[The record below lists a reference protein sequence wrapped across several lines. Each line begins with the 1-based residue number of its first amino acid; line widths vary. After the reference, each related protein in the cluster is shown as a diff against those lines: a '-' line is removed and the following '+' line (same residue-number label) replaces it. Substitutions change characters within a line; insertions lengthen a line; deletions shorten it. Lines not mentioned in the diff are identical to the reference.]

1 MTAHLKAIGTILT
14 VLALIY
20 VGVMFPKVIITFLL
34 LISLAVLYYLVWF
47 IFRENDDDDEL
58 SGPFNAGGR
67 ERD

>member
-1 MTAHLKAIGTILT
+1 MKTHLKAIGTILA

-20 VGVMFPKVIITFLL
+20 VGIMFPKPTITFLL
-34 LISLAVLYYLVWF
+34 LVSLAVLYYLVWS
-47 IFRENDDDDEL
+47 IFREDDDDEL